1 MKLLVLLVASAHCEF
16 KMYGL
21 DSGFDDDVD
30 FGGHPKGPRPS
41 DKPMIDRLKIEKF
54 YMDPEYDYYHKHY
67 GIRDYNI
74 DINKNKLTLLKGQWP
89 SSWYYQYDHYDY
101 HISEYTCSWLLEFDF
116 LTTLGDEADV
126 LQRVLCEKAIRDWQ
140 ASV

>member
-1 MKLLVLLVASAHCEF
+1 MKLLVFLVASAHCEF
-16 KMYGL
+16 IMYDL
-21 DSGFDDDVD
+21 ESGFDDDVD

-41 DKPMIDRLKIEKF
+41 DKPMVDRLKIEKF

-74 DINKNKLTLLKGQWP
+74 DINKNRLTLLKGQWP

-101 HISEYTCSWLLEFDF
+101 HISEYTY
-116 LTTLGDEADV
+116 
-126 LQRVLCEKAIRDWQ
+126 
-140 ASV
+140 